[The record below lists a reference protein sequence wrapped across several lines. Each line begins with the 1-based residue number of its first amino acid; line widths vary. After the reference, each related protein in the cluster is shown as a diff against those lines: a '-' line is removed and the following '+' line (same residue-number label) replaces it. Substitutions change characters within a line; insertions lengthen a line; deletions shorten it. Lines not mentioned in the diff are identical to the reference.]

1 MTISTTSVILEGMEI
16 LKEITQWEVSYR
28 QPNHTYLVNNKGQV
42 IAYAKWHSNDIMIF
56 KTRDTLNKRY
66 RKFEKSNH
74 SGLSKLLS
82 QFKNEDNQKE
92 TKSIFK
98 PEKSENI
105 RIFKVKSKGKDYIVE
120 YNILGKYIICP
131 CIGFSYRR
139 KCKHSEAVAKK
150 LQTA

>member
-1 MTISTTSVILEGMEI
+1 MEI

-28 QPNHTYLVNNKGQV
+28 QPNHTYLVNNKGQI

-92 TKSIFK
+92 TKSIQLDIA
-98 PEKSENI
+98 EKHN
-105 RIFKVKSKGKDYIVE
+105 RKRRRVAAK
-120 YNILGKYIICP
+120 YNSLYEWWNRGP
-131 CIGFSYRR
+131 C
-139 KCKHSEAVAKK
+139 
-150 LQTA
+150 

>member
-1 MTISTTSVILEGMEI
+1 MTISTTFVILEGMEI

>member
-28 QPNHTYLVNNKGQV
+28 QPNHTYLVNNKGQI